1 MARFPDIEND
11 VELDKAVVFALI
23 AAHGDG
29 LSAKSPD
36 YLMEKWLWLQE
47 CRSQM
52 EAISILDVFGQ
63 RIFFRWREQWFKK
76 PDAPFASSVS
86 DPSNEAA
93 NQEPTLILRFI
104 RCPKHSGANA
114 ESARSSFCYIQD
126 DSSHR
131 KGDICVCGSSPKEEC
146 PLDLHRRRAVRDFTG
161 KG

>member
-47 CRSQM
+47 CRSQT

-63 RIFFRWREQWFKK
+63 RIFFRWRERWFKK

-86 DPSNEAA
+86 DPTNEGEE
-93 NQEPTLILRFI
+93 QEPTLRFI
-104 RCPKHSGANA
+104 KCDEHSAYPN
-114 ESARSSFCYIQD
+114 CYIQD
-126 DSSHR
+126 DGTHLDRDSCIC
-131 KGDICVCGSSPKEEC
+131 GDNPKEEC
-146 PLDLHRRRAVRDFTG
+146 PIDLHRRQAVRGSTG
-161 KG
+161 ESTLHA